1 MDTALV
7 CTEAEQQERAFG
19 RNARLGNRSQL
30 ETVRNEGL
38 SAAGRLCVLKVLKT
52 PPDGIRR
59 AAFLLSRR
67 FDLNAVVRNRARRLF
82 REVFRLLYGQLPPLW
97 ILFIPRQ
104 PLKRA
109 KMQDVLTEVV
119 SLLKRLGV
127 VVEP

>member
-1 MDTALV
+1 LDDTLL
-7 CTEAEQQERAFG
+7 CTATEQKERAFG

-30 ETVRNEGL
+30 EAVRNEGQ
-38 SAAGRLCVLKVLKT
+38 SAAGRLCVIKVLKT
-52 PPDGIRR
+52 PPDGSRR

-109 KMQDVLTEVV
+109 KMQDVLAEVV
-119 SLLKRLGV
+119 ALLKRQGV
-127 VVEP
+127 AVEP